1 VKAKGTRATG
11 TRCDSYVAANST
23 SKRRRSGALIF
34 HLCLYCGVAACLAF
48 GLYALFQPSHRINP
62 GLAAYKPPPATV
74 IDYGHPIVRPQLAFV
89 QPAASA
95 DPLTPEPETTG
106 RSSPAPQPDVSDPLP
121 QPPRQ
126 ASKSNQTRHREFRA
140 APPQRERVACI
151 PRYDSSGAQTGAC

>member
-1 VKAKGTRATG
+1 MSRHTQ
-11 TRCDSYVAANST
+11 
-23 SKRRRSGALIF
+23 RRSEGVAGALIL

-106 RSSPAPQPDVSDPLP
+106 RSSPAPQPDASHPLP

-126 ASKSNQTRHREFRA
+126 ASKSNQTRD
-140 APPQRERVACI
+140 I
-151 PRYDSSGAQTGAC
+151 GSSGRRRHNVSEWRAFRDTTVPERRRAGAEKPTVSLESTGAK